1 MEFNSE
7 NNAEANVKING
18 EANMGVSMVAERE
31 AVKTAVMERYQL
43 AKARVKEIMKEEC
56 VEGTYVPF
64 FQKTAAFLSELADV
78 YEYVE
83 GKRKWNLTRKTMRK
97 QT

>member
-18 EANMGVSMVAERE
+18 EVNMGVSMVAERE

-43 AKARVKEIMKEEC
+43 AKARVKEIMTEEC

-64 FQKTAAFLSELADV
+64 F
-78 YEYVE
+78 
-83 GKRKWNLTRKTMRK
+83 
-97 QT
+97 